1 MRLLRV
7 RNDGPIYPASSPVS
21 FSPLMLPL
29 EGITVVSLEQA
40 VAAPFASRQLADLGA
55 RVIKIERP
63 KVGDF
68 ARDYD
73 QSVKGQSAYFVWLN
87 RSKESLT
94 LDVKHPQAAEILG
107 RLLETADVF
116 IQNLAPGAA
125 KRLGLGAETLMAKN
139 PRLVVCDISG
149 YGDTGPY
156 SHKKAYDLLVQSEAG
171 VLSVTGTEDA
181 PSKVG
186 ISITDIG
193 TGLHAYAAILA
204 ALYERERTGKGRR
217 IEVTMFEAMVE
228 WMNHPL
234 YYTHFSG
241 NAPKRAGTDHATI
254 VPYGRFRAGDGKH
267 VMFGIQNEREW
278 ASFCSGVL
286 QKPELAKDPR
296 YDNNTRR
303 NAARAEVIALIESVF
318 AELTAEEVVARLDS
332 AGIANARLNNPEEV
346 WNHPQLKARKR
357 WRDVES
363 PAGAIPATLP
373 PATFEGVEVRMDPIP
388 AVGAHTDAILRE
400 LGYDATALGE
410 LKSSGAV

>member
-1 MRLLRV
+1 M
-7 RNDGPIYPASSPVS
+7 
-21 FSPLMLPL
+21 L

-63 KVGDF
+63 EVGDF

-94 LDVKHPQAAEILG
+94 LDVKHAEAAAILK
-107 RLLETADVF
+107 RLVEGADVF

-125 KRLGLGAETLMAKN
+125 KRLGLDAPTLLAKN
-139 PRLVVCDISG
+139 PRLIVCDISG
-149 YGDTGPY
+149 YGDSGPY
-156 SHKKAYDLLVQSEAG
+156 AKKKAYDLLVQSEAG
-171 VLSVTGTEDA
+171 VISVTGTEES

-228 WMNHPL
+228 WMSHPL
-234 YYTHFSG
+234 YYTHFG
-241 NAPKRAGTDHATI
+241 GKAPRRAGPDHATI

-278 ASFCSGVL
+278 ASFCKGVL
-286 QKPELAKDPR
+286 EQPGLASDSR
-296 YDNNTRR
+296 YDNNTKRT
-303 NAARAEVIALIESVF
+303 AARGEVVALIEGVF
-318 AELTAEEVVARLDS
+318 SHLTAEQVVGRLDE
-332 AGIANARLNNPEEV
+332 AGIANARLNAPDDG
-346 WNHPQLKARKR
+346 WAHPQLQARGR
-357 WRDVES
+357 WREVDS
-363 PAGAIPATLP
+363 PGGPLPAVLP
-373 PATFEGVEVRMDPIP
+373 PASFDGVEVRMDPIP
-388 AVGAHTDAILRE
+388 KIGEHTDGILSE
-400 LGYDATALGE
+400 LGYTRPQIDALRSA
-410 LKSSGAV
+410 GAI

>member
-1 MRLLRV
+1 
-7 RNDGPIYPASSPVS
+7 
-21 FSPLMLPL
+21 MLPL
-29 EGITVVSLEQA
+29 EGITVISLEQA
-40 VAAPFASRQLADLGA
+40 VAAPFTSRQLAELGA

-94 LDVKHPQAAEILG
+94 LDVKHPKAAEILA
-107 RLLETADVF
+107 RLIERADVF

-125 KRLGLGAETLMAKN
+125 KRLGLSADTLLAKD
-139 PRLVVCDISG
+139 PRLIVCDISG

-156 SHKKAYDLLVQSEAG
+156 AKKKAYDLLIQSEAG

-217 IEVTMFEAMVE
+217 IEVTMFDAMVE
-228 WMNHPL
+228 WMAHPL

-241 NAPKRAGTDHATI
+241 KAPKRAGPDHATI
-254 VPYGRFRAGDGKH
+254 VPYGRFRTGDGRH

-278 ASFCSGVL
+278 ANFCSGVL
-286 QKPELAKDPR
+286 KQPELTKDPR
-296 YDNNTRR
+296 YDNNTKRT
-303 NAARAEVIALIESVF
+303 AARAEVVALIERVF
-318 AELTAEEVVARLDS
+318 SDMTVEQVVERLDA
-332 AGIANARLNNPEEV
+332 AGIANARLNSPDEV
-346 WNHPQLKARKR
+346 WEHPQLKARKR
-357 WRDVES
+357 WREVES
-363 PAGAIPATLP
+363 PGGTLPAVLP
-373 PATFEGVEVRMDPIP
+373 PASFEGVEPRMDPVPGI
-388 AVGAHTDAILRE
+388 GEHTDTILSE
-400 LGYDATALGE
+400 IGYRADEIAALR
-410 LKSSGAV
+410 SGAAI